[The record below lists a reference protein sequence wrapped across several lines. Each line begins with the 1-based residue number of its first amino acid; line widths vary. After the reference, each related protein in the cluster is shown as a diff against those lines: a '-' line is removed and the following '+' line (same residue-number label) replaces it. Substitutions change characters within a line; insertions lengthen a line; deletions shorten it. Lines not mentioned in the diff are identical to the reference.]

1 LNSLSDAAASS
12 EFRRPLSETIWNLT
26 QPDTTCWT
34 LIQAAAAGDE
44 HQRNEFAARYLDAV
58 RAYLIARWSNSS
70 YLQLVDDA
78 VQDVFV
84 ECFRNQGP
92 LNRIDARRTTSFRA
106 FLYGLVRNVAR
117 RVEVKQGRIAAKF
130 SEAPNN
136 IEIVSDET
144 ALSKVFDRTW
154 AKSIM
159 RQAAE
164 FHKISAS
171 ADGPEASRRV
181 ELLRLRFTE
190 GLAIRQIAE
199 LWEFDAAVLH
209 REYSKAR
216 KEFHAALLHVV
227 RFHHPGSDV
236 EVELEAQSLL
246 DLLA

>member
-1 LNSLSDAAASS
+1 MA
-12 EFRRPLSETIWNLT
+12 

-34 LIQAAAAGDE
+34 LIHAAAAGDE
-44 HQRNEFAARYLDAV
+44 RERNKFAARYLDAD
-58 RAYLIARWSNSS
+58 RAYLGARWSNSS

-84 ECFRNQGP
+84 ECFRDEGP
-92 LNRIDARRTTSFRA
+92 LSRVDATSTRSFRA

-117 RVEVKQGRIAAKF
+117 RLEAEQGRIAAKF
-130 SEAPNN
+130 SESPND
-136 IEIVSDET
+136 IEVASDET

-164 FHKISAS
+164 YHKESAS

-181 ELLRLRFTE
+181 ELLRLRFTD

-199 LWEFDAAVLH
+199 LWEVDGAMLH

-216 KEFHAALLHVV
+216 LEFHAALLHVV
-227 RFHHPGSDV
+227 RFHHPGSDA
-236 EVELEAQSLL
+236 EVEQEAQALL
-246 DLLA
+246 ELLSD

>member
-1 LNSLSDAAASS
+1 VAH
-12 EFRRPLSETIWNLT
+12 
-26 QPDTTCWT
+26 PDTTCWT
-34 LIQAAAAGDE
+34 LIHAAAAGDE
-44 HQRNEFAARYLDAV
+44 RERNEFAARYLDAV
-58 RAYLIARWSNSS
+58 RAYLVARWSNSP

-84 ECFRNQGP
+84 ECFRDQGP
-92 LNRIDARRTTSFRA
+92 LSRVDATSTSSFRA
-106 FLYGLVRNVAR
+106 YLYGLVRNVAR
-117 RVEVKQGRIAAKF
+117 RVEAKQGRIAASF
-130 SEAPNN
+130 REVPSD
-136 IEIVSDET
+136 IEMAADET

-164 FHKISAS
+164 FHKKSAS

-199 LWEFDAAVLH
+199 LWQVDAAVLH

-216 KEFHAALLHVV
+216 EEFHDALLHVV
-227 RFHHPGSDV
+227 RFHHPGSDA
-236 EVELEAQSLL
+236 EVELEAQALL
-246 DLLA
+246 DVLS